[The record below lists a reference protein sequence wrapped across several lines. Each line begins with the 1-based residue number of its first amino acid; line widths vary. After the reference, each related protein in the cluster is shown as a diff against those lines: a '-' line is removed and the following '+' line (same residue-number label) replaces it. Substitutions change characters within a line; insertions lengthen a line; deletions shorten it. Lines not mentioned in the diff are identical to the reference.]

1 MRVRT
6 ICFPKSPAASKR
18 STAGLMSRPCGLP
31 EPVRNN
37 LIDDAKARL
46 RKSDVGTRYSHLSS
60 NKFSVLVPLL
70 ARGGK
75 LYLMFTVRSD
85 KLKRE
90 PGEVCFPG
98 GKRDPV
104 DTDDTATALREA
116 QEEND
121 ALVTPVVGFLDHNFQ
136 AQPNADE
143 VKEVFFVPL
152 DYFLHPQ
159 VYYQKQITQSGRDFI
174 MHCFEYK
181 DPETGV
187 NYLIQGMTS
196 KLAVLVALIILEQS
210 PAFKIDFDLHD
221 LIPSCERTFLWR
233 YSLSKL

>member
-1 MRVRT
+1 MNFGF
-6 ICFPKSPAASKR
+6 C
-18 STAGLMSRPCGLP
+18 L
-31 EPVRNN
+31 
-37 LIDDAKARL
+37 
-46 RKSDVGTRYSHLSS
+46 
-60 NKFSVLVPLL
+60 
-70 ARGGK
+70 
-75 LYLMFTVRSD
+75 
-85 KLKRE
+85 
-90 PGEVCFPG
+90 
-98 GKRDPV
+98 
-104 DTDDTATALREA
+104 
-116 QEEND
+116 QND